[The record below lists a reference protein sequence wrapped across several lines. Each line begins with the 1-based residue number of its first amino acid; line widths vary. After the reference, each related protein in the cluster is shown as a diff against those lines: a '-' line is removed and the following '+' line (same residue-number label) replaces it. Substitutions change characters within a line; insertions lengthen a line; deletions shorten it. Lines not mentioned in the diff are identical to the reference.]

1 MDRGAQVNQRQHH
14 PGTGPPLEWVEEPV
28 WASVGAGWG
37 HRAGTNTV
45 PNPEPG
51 HGAQTPLQ
59 CSAEILP
66 PWIAAL
72 PLPTS
77 TASHPPGKP
86 HQRQLRTDRQ
96 TDRQLS
102 KTHPWLPSA
111 PARARAPLSAG
122 KHGQGP
128 AGARSLAPPCPRR
141 QEPWER
147 KARTKMTFLLIRAI
161 KNKVERGRSRLPTLP
176 SSSAPAP
183 KPSPAAGES
192 PARACAGTAGEPSP
206 AGSWHSG
213 HIPHV
218 QHFLLAF
225 VIPQRPHSRWEGR
238 GETRGVPCRPLGI
251 ITPLH

>member
-1 MDRGAQVNQRQHH
+1 MEHRPRSSAQLRSFPLGSQLF
-14 PGTGPPLEWVEEPV
+14 PG
-28 WASVGAGWG
+28 
-37 HRAGTNTV
+37 
-45 PNPEPG
+45 
-51 HGAQTPLQ
+51 
-59 CSAEILP
+59 
-66 PWIAAL
+66 
-72 PLPTS
+72 S

-225 VIPQRPHSRWEGR
+225 VIPERPHSRWDGTGRSPRGPVPAPGHHHPLPLLQKLGLWKVPDSNALVALENQHPEHRGLCTEGFW
-238 GETRGVPCRPLGI
+238 L
-251 ITPLH
+251 